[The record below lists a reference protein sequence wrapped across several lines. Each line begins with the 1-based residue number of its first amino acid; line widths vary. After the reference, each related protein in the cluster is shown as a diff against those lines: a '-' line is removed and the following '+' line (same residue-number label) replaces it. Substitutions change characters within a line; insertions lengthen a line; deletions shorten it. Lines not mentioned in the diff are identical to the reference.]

1 MQIEQVQQSMI
12 WKTSIGILIFFMY
25 TTAHCFVSKHY
36 KGIQSKDNKYLCLK
50 QNSDELWNKINW
62 VRNER
67 ENIKMEIVNIIQR
80 QKECKEN
87 SKEFLTLEKQF
98 VDLLE
103 KEDETILEIYRL
115 VNELIMSSNLNKSKS
130 IIYKSYFKDT

>member
-1 MQIEQVQQSMI
+1 M
-12 WKTSIGILIFFMY
+12 
-25 TTAHCFVSKHY
+25 AHCFVSNNC
-36 KGIQSKDNKYLCLK
+36 KGIQGRDKKYLCLK
-50 QNSDELWNKINW
+50 QNSDELWSRINW

-67 ENIKMEIVNIIQR
+67 ENIKLEIVNIIQK

-87 SKEFLTLEKQF
+87 SREFLVLEKQF
-98 VDLLE
+98 VYLSE

>member
-1 MQIEQVQQSMI
+1 MI
-12 WKTSIGILIFFMY
+12 FKTSVALLFIFLCTM
-25 TTAHCFVSKHY
+25 AHCFVSNNC
-36 KGIQSKDNKYLCLK
+36 KGIQGRDKKYLCLK
-50 QNSDELWNKINW
+50 QNSDELWSRINW

-67 ENIKMEIVNIIQR
+67 ENIKLEIVNIIQK

-87 SKEFLTLEKQF
+87 SREFLVLEKQF
-98 VDLLE
+98 VYLSE